1 MNGASLTHDLQMVNW
16 PKLTSGIF
24 LALFAGIT
32 LWAGMFFLE
41 LHQEL
46 TAQRAQ
52 ESANRQRLDA
62 AQARLEEQRRY
73 LDRLQHD
80 PALVETIIRKKLGYA
95 RADEFVFRFED
106 NRTTR

>member
-1 MNGASLTHDLQMVNW
+1 MVNW

-24 LALFAGIT
+24 LALFVGIT
-32 LWAGMFFLE
+32 LWAGVFFLQM
-41 LHQEL
+41 HQEL

-52 ESANRQRLDA
+52 EAANRQRLES
-62 AQARLEEQRRY
+62 AQTRLEEQRKY

-106 NRTTR
+106 NREDNRTLR

>member
-1 MNGASLTHDLQMVNW
+1 MVNW

-32 LWAGMFFLE
+32 LWAGVFFLQM
-41 LHQEL
+41 HQEL

-52 ESANRQRLDA
+52 EAANRQRLES
-62 AQARLEEQRRY
+62 AQTRLEEQRKY

-106 NRTTR
+106 NREENRTLR

>member
-1 MNGASLTHDLQMVNW
+1 LQTINW
-16 PKLTSGIF
+16 PKFTSGIF

-32 LWAGMFFLE
+32 LWAGVFFLQM
-41 LHQEL
+41 HQEL

-52 ESANRQRLDA
+52 EASNRRRLDEA
-62 AQARLEEQRRY
+62 LAKLNEQRKY

>member
-1 MNGASLTHDLQMVNW
+1 MVNW

-32 LWAGMFFLE
+32 LCAGVFFLQM
-41 LHQEL
+41 HQEL

-52 ESANRQRLDA
+52 EAANRRRLDEAQSRLDA
-62 AQARLEEQRRY
+62 QRKY

-80 PALVETIIRKKLGYA
+80 PALIETIIRKKLGYA

-106 NRTTR
+106 NRNRDEPIPNRKF